1 MNLLNASEM
10 LVIFTAFNTN
20 LGIYDKQYQTLRN

>member
-1 MNLLNASEM
+1 MNLALCNV